1 MAQLLISIPLNL
13 HLVAELALHPSY
25 TPGSVASLTA
35 SSDAMACPNLTKGG
49 DSKRITRRS

>member
-13 HLVAELALHPSY
+13 RLVAELALQPSY

-35 SSDAMACPNLTKGG
+35 TSDAMACPNLTKGD
-49 DSKRITRRS
+49 DSNRTTRRS